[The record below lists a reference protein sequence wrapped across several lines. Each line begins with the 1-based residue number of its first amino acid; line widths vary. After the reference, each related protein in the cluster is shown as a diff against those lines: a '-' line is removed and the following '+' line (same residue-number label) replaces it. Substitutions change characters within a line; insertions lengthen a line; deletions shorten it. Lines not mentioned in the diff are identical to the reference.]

1 MCKPALTIKF
11 YQMRNI
17 INNNSNDDNNNNTDQ
32 NKILNKDNEK

>member
-1 MCKPALTIKF
+1 MCKPARTIKF